1 MTRGRPPHKTLREA
15 EAIAL
20 RRGAVIMVPGSRSDA
35 FDLIICEEHRTVF
48 VRFRRS
54 EEPFANLLDILRKY
68 PRDVGRIH
76 RLPLTEVTAREFW
89 LRLKNGKWQ
98 FFLIRHDSIV
108 EIQVDGTDIP
118 RVDLPVVVVEAD
130 EGFTTEGKE

>member
-1 MTRGRPPHKTLREA
+1 MIL
-15 EAIAL
+15 
-20 RRGAVIMVPGSRSDA
+20 VPGSRSDA
-35 FDLIICEEHRTVF
+35 FDLIICEEQRTVF

-54 EEPFANLLDILRKY
+54 EEPFADPPDILRKY
-68 PRDVGRIH
+68 SRDVGRIH

-98 FFLIRHDSIV
+98 FFLVRHDSMI
-108 EIQVDGTDIP
+108 EIQVDGKDIP

-130 EGFTTEGKE
+130 GGFTTEDKE